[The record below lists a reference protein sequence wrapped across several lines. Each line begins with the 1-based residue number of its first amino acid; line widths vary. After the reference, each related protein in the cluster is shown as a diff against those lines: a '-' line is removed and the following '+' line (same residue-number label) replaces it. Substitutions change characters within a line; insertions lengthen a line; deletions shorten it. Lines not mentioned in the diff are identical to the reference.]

1 MGEWGNSSRS
11 IPRLLTC
18 LLCEDAALSIGVND
32 RRLTVQRIIF
42 DVEAARFPAICD
54 RMVAVTIWRGEDG
67 VCRET
72 VRIVAP
78 DGTVVAQGEVEL
90 ATSSEM
96 VSNTQLFN
104 FPVVELP
111 LAGEYAVEVLVG
123 DAVVHSHPLLVVE
136 KGEERE
142 DQREQS

>member
-1 MGEWGNSSRS
+1 MSEWGNEGRS

-18 LLCEDAALSIGVND
+18 LLCEDAALSLGVND

-42 DVEAARFPAICD
+42 DVQADRFPAVCD

-67 VCRET
+67 ACRET

-78 DGTVVAQGEVEL
+78 DGTVVAWAEVEL
-90 ATSSEM
+90 VTSSEM

-104 FPVVELP
+104 FPTVELP
-111 LAGEYAVEVLVG
+111 QAGEYAVEVLVG
-123 DAVVHSHPLLVVE
+123 DAVVHSHPLLAVE
-136 KGEERE
+136 KGEERA
-142 DQREQS
+142 DQ